1 MVKDHSVSDLISNI
15 ISSKAKVRLEFT
27 GQTIRDALNF
37 GFSYIESED
46 HVVQFVI
53 ANGAVLKKIFTEIP
67 ESILQPKKESLGYL
81 WTANLLCSERLRDSQ
96 IVFSNNTFSAVIN
109 LNLNPKES

>member
-1 MVKDHSVSDLISNI
+1 VDESYCMIDTVSNI
-15 ISSKAKVRLEFT
+15 ISSKAKVSLAFT
-27 GQTIRDALNF
+27 GQTIRDALSF

-53 ANGAVLKKIFTEIP
+53 ANGNVLKKIFSEIP
-67 ESILQPKKESLGYL
+67 ESILHPKKESLGYV
-81 WTANLLCSERLRDSQ
+81 WTANLLCSDRLRDSQ

-109 LNLNPKES
+109 LNLNTD